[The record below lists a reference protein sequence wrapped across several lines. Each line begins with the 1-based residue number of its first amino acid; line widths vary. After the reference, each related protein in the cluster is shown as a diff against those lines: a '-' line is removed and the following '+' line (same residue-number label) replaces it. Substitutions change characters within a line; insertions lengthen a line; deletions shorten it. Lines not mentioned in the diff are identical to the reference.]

1 MSFIKGA
8 EFEAPAREP
17 FKMPTLEEMMA
28 MFGGPGDGGP
38 GGPGGPDGGP
48 GGPGGGPGGPGGPPG
63 MGGTPKTATVLIADG
78 KVELA
83 PNGGCLTGEVTPT
96 GAKGIKITCEGPDVG
111 GITVDGEGQVFTLE
125 DSTITVSGSGSGLG
139 GRASGVYSVNHSDFT
154 LKNCRLTSTGAARC
168 CTSTEQYSTMRIYDS
183 LLIGHGAPYGEDA
196 PKLEGFM
203 MSPPAALE
211 IEGNARTHCTQ
222 SNAETYF
229 YNSTIIAD
237 GWAAVSTDGAE
248 GYVYLECNDCSVV
261 TTKSGYG
268 AYADGACHDVFNR
281 TNFDVACMAG
291 IIAGEADMTFNDC
304 HSKCGTYFA
313 LIHCVMGQ
321 PSEVSELTV
330 NGGTISTQK
339 PVVLVKSQNTEIV
352 FDGVRAESACGIL
365 LKTQWNDDPNAT
377 KTNGKTVYGVRLTLR
392 NEDYEGDIVH
402 EDPDRDVF
410 VTLENASL
418 TGSINKGILTLKG
431 GAQWFATGDSSVT
444 LTGFVHEG
452 QIDAAEGV
460 TITAVADSAGTYP
473 LPSGGTL
480 VTVTA

>member
-1 MSFIKGA
+1 VLVENGA
-8 EFEAPAREP
+8 VQ
-17 FKMPTLEEMMA
+17 LS
-28 MFGGPGDGGP
+28 
-38 GGPGGPDGGP
+38 
-48 GGPGGGPGGPGGPPG
+48 
-63 MGGTPKTATVLIADG
+63 
-78 KVELA
+78 
-83 PNGGCLTGEVTPT
+83 PNGGQLTGEVTAD
-96 GAKGIKITCEGPDVG
+96 GAKGIKITCDGPDVG
-111 GITVDGEGQVFTLE
+111 GVTVKGEGQHFVLE
-125 DSTITVSGSGSGLG
+125 DADITISGNGAGLG
-139 GRASGVYSVNHSDFT
+139 GMASGVYSMDHSSFD
-154 LKNCRLTSTGAARC
+154 LKNCRITATGAARC

-183 LLIGHGAPYGEDA
+183 LLIGHGAPYGDGA

-222 SNAETYF
+222 SNSETYF
-229 YNSTIIAD
+229 YNSTIVAD

-261 TTKSGYG
+261 ATKSGYG

-330 NGGTISTQK
+330 NGGTITSKK

-352 FDGVRAESACGIL
+352 LDGVRAESGCGIL

-377 KTNGKTVYGVRLTLR
+377 KTNGKPVYGVHLALR

-402 EDPDRDVF
+402 EDPDRDVY
-410 VTLENASL
+410 VTLENASW
-418 TGSINKGILTLKG
+418 TGAINRGYLTLKG
-431 GAQWFATGDSSVT
+431 GTQWFATGDSTVT

-452 QIDAAEGV
+452 QIDADEGV
-460 TITAVADSAGTYP
+460 TITAVADQAGEYL
-473 LPSGGTL
+473 LPSGGKL